1 MNRAVG
7 RAALLLLLCLVIA
20 CGNPGRG
27 GSAEPDIER
36 LATPTP
42 EAAPSEPGRVR
53 AILES
58 RCRLGVYSAEVEVDY
73 HALGEGGRRI
83 TRVRLTVNGRTEFD
97 TGAMSDVDF
106 IGTRTLHVVGGRRYN
121 LQLLAESSGQPVTTA
136 NSVVRCPDL
145 PPGRRL

>member
-1 MNRAVG
+1 MG
-7 RAALLLLLCLVIA
+7 RIVEPAALLLLFCLVIA
-20 CGNPGRG
+20 CG
-27 GSAEPDIER
+27 GSDGSEPAEPDIER

-42 EAAPSEPGRVR
+42 EAAPSEAGRVR
-53 AILES
+53 AIIES
-58 RCRLGVYSAEVEVDY
+58 RCRLGIYSAEVEIDY

-106 IGTRTLHVVGGRRYN
+106 IGARTLHVVAGRRYS
-121 LQLLAESSGQPVTTA
+121 LQLLAESAGQPVTTA